1 MSNEQTSAQ
10 APSAM
15 GDLPENS
22 GYSPFSDTEV
32 KCDVCGM
39 NIVREREQMA
49 KHREFHCHARG
60 SSDLRQNRPPRRQ
73 AGAEIAMQHS
83 CKPDQVL
90 ACE

>member
-1 MSNEQTSAQ
+1 MSDEQTSAQ

-49 KHREFHCHARG
+49 KHHDFHAAAPV
-60 SSDLRQNRPPRRQ
+60 SEADPSPRSP
-73 AGAEIAMQHS
+73 I
-83 CKPDQVL
+83 P
-90 ACE
+90 